1 MQNDNVKIR
10 CYLLVL
16 VVWSCDFTLG
26 NSNWSKFVVA
36 LISSL
41 SKKLIAKRGLMQLA
55 NDISGRAL
63 TLYYAWVQLLHLC
76 LLLSHKIGHEKMGSP

>member
-1 MQNDNVKIR
+1 MTMWKLDVS
-10 CYLLVL
+10 CWFWYGHVTLLFV
-16 VVWSCDFTLG
+16 

-55 NDISGRAL
+55 NDISGGAL
-63 TLYYAWVQLLHLC
+63 TLYYTWVQLLH
-76 LLLSHKIGHEKMGSP
+76 